1 MENNGLRIQKYLSD
15 CGVMSRRRA
24 EEEIRD
30 GKIFVNGK
38 VAEIGQKINPTDD
51 VVMYHGK
58 VIEKTDEKYYLMLN
72 KPRGY
77 VSTMSDDKDRRCV
90 ADLVKDVKARVY
102 PIGRLDYNSEGVLLF
117 TNDGEIANRLIHPSS
132 DIEKVYLVRVKGK
145 ATSEQLEMLN
155 KSMVI
160 EGYRIRPCNVT
171 VEDDTTEN
179 QLLRF
184 VLHEGRNRQIRR
196 MCEQVGLFV
205 TRLKRISVGKIFLG
219 GLGSGK
225 WRSLTKQEVDYLK
238 KL

>member
-15 CGVMSRRRA
+15 CGVMSRRKA

-38 VAEIGQKINPTDD
+38 VAEIGQKINPTND
-51 VVMYHGK
+51 VVMYRGK
-58 VIEKTDEKYYLMLN
+58 IVERSEQKLYIMLN

-90 ADLVKDVKARVY
+90 ADLVKDVNSRVY
-102 PIGRLDYNSEGVLLF
+102 PIGRLDYNSEGLLLF
-117 TNDGEIANRLIHPSS
+117 TNDGEIANRLIHPKS
-132 DIEKVYLVRVKGK
+132 DIEKVYLVRVKGR
-145 ATSEQLEMLN
+145 ATAEQLEMLN

-160 EGYRIRPCNVT
+160 EGYRIRPCNVS
-171 VEDDTTEN
+171 VEDDSSEN

-205 TRLKRISVGKIFLG
+205 TRLKRISVGKIFLS

-225 WRSLTKQEVDYLK
+225 WRSLSKTEIDYLK

>member
-15 CGVMSRRRA
+15 CGVMSRRKA
-24 EEEIRD
+24 EEEIKA

-38 VAEIGQKINPTDD
+38 PAEIGQKISATDD
-51 VVMYHGK
+51 VVTYLGK
-58 VIEKTDEKYYLMLN
+58 IVERTEQKYYLMLN

-77 VSTMSDDKDRRCV
+77 VATLSDEKGRRCV
-90 ADLVKDVKARVY
+90 ADLVKDVNTRVY

-117 TNDGEIANRLIHPSS
+117 TNDGEIANRLIHPKSNV
-132 DIEKVYLVRVKGK
+132 EKVYLVRVKGK
-145 ATSEQLEMLN
+145 ASLDQLETLN

-205 TRLKRISVGKIFLG
+205 TRLKRVSVGKIYLG
-219 GLGSGK
+219 GLQSGK
-225 WRSLTKQEVDYLK
+225 WRLLTKSEIDYLK
-238 KL
+238 SL

>member
-15 CGVMSRRRA
+15 CGVMSRRKA
-24 EEEIRD
+24 EEEIKA
-30 GKIFVNGK
+30 GKIYVNGK
-38 VAEIGQKINPTDD
+38 PAEIGQKISATDD
-51 VVMYHGK
+51 VVTYMGK
-58 VIEKTDEKYYLMLN
+58 IVERNGQKVYLMLN

-77 VSTMSDDKDRRCV
+77 VATLSDEKGRRCV
-90 ADLVKDVKARVY
+90 ADLVKDVNCRVY

-117 TNDGEIANRLIHPSS
+117 TNDGETANRLIHPKSNV
-132 DIEKVYLVRVKGK
+132 EKVYHVRVKGK
-145 ATSEQLEMLN
+145 ATAEQIEQLN

-196 MCEQVGLFV
+196 MCEQVGLFI
-205 TRLKRISVGKIFLG
+205 TRLKRVSVGKIYLG
-219 GLGSGK
+219 GLTPGK
-225 WRSLTKQEVDYLK
+225 WRPLTKQEIDYLK
-238 KL
+238 SL

>member
-15 CGVMSRRRA
+15 CGVMSRRKA
-24 EEEIRD
+24 EEEIKA

-38 VAEIGQKINPTDD
+38 AAEIGQKISATDD
-51 VVMYHGK
+51 VVTYLGK
-58 VIEKTDEKYYLMLN
+58 IVEKTEQKYYLMLN

-77 VSTMSDDKDRRCV
+77 VATLSDEKGRRCV
-90 ADLVKDVKARVY
+90 ADLVKDLNTRVY

-117 TNDGEIANRLIHPSS
+117 TNDGEIANRLIHPKSNV
-132 DIEKVYLVRVKGK
+132 EKVYFVRVKGK
-145 ATSEQLEMLN
+145 ASSEQLERLN

-160 EGYRIRPCNVT
+160 DGYRIRPCNVT
-171 VEDDTTEN
+171 VQDDTTEN

-205 TRLKRISVGKIFLG
+205 TRLKRISVGKIYLES
-219 GLGSGK
+219 LPVGK
-225 WRSLTKQEVDYLK
+225 WRLLTKQEVDYLK
-238 KL
+238 SL